1 MLAADGS
8 KVATV
13 KPPMYRGVPSRVRNI
28 TLADLDGDGAKEI
41 VVGCDSWQY
50 MAYSPALKLVWKTV
64 YYAHGATVG
73 HVADLDGDGK
83 PEVIAGNAYYSLQIL
98 NHRGKIVSRGSGS
111 FGPEQTAVTSGDLRG
126 DGKRAAILG
135 TDGGSLLAFDAKG
148 GRLWEANVG
157 DRVTSLRCDVIG
169 GKPRIIAASES
180 GYVWALDA
188 SGKPIWKRDLGEP
201 VKRLARDGAAY
212 IAAVS
217 ANGIVRL
224 SLDGAVEAVAT
235 TPSPVNDLAVGD
247 GQAVALTA
255 DGSALGVATR

>member
-1 MLAADGS
+1 
-8 KVATV
+8 
-13 KPPMYRGVPSRVRNI
+13 
-28 TLADLDGDGAKEI
+28 
-41 VVGCDSWQY
+41 

-83 PEVIAGNAYYSLQIL
+83 PEIIAGNAYYSLQIL

-135 TDGGSLLAFDAKG
+135 TDGGSVLAFDAKG
-148 GRLWEANVG
+148 SRLWEANVG
-157 DRVTSLRCDVIG
+157 DRVTTLRCDVIA
-169 GKPRIIAASES
+169 GKPRVIAASES

-201 VKRLARDGAAY
+201 VKRLARDGDAY
-212 IAAVS
+212 IAAAS

-224 SLDGAVEAVAT
+224 SLDGKVEAAAT
-235 TPSPVNDLAVGD
+235 TPAPVIDLVVSD
-247 GQAVALTA
+247 GQAAALMA
-255 DGSALGVATR
+255 DGSALGAATR